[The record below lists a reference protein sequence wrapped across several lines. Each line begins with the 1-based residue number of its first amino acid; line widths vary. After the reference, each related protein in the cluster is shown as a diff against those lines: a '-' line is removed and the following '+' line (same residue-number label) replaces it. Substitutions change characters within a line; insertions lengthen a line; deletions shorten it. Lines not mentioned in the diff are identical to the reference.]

1 MKITITQDE
10 ARELSRRWL
19 ETALDQNLQV
29 ELLPNESFV
38 PRLGSEHKIALIKFA
53 RTVANDLFNNRLAP
67 SIDPKDGH
75 LYFSLAEAK
84 KCVEDYLKL
93 GL

>member
-1 MKITITQDE
+1 MKITLTQDE

-19 ETALDQNLQV
+19 ETTIDQNLQV

-38 PRLGSEHKIALIKFA
+38 PQLGTEHKIALIKFA
-53 RTVANDLFNNRLAP
+53 RQLASDLFNNKISP
-67 SIDPKDGH
+67 SIDSKDGH

-84 KCVEDYLKL
+84 KYVETHF
-93 GL
+93 GWTS